1 LVLAIVVTGG
11 PGAGGVNVAAAVD
24 RAITP
29 GPGVLHMVLQSESAL
44 GGDITSTVHEEI
56 WTSQNPRR
64 MRILDTLRAGGETV
78 EGEGVVLSTS
88 PPRTLSWSASRPG
101 VITENTAPVNAT
113 DATPVAVL
121 HRFYSEGR
129 LKVLGK
135 SDLEGR
141 SVWRLEVQRDPSVP
155 SQTLNG
161 QSIPSA
167 TVLVDAKT
175 FVPIENVTY
184 STGTEGGHSVLQT
197 TKVRYLTYQELAAS
211 PADGRLLS
219 LAIHPGA
226 KTVTEPSP
234 KEH

>member
-1 LVLAIVVTGG
+1 VTSK
-11 PGAGGVNVAAAVD
+11 AALF
-24 RAITP
+24 
-29 GPGVLHMVLQSESAL
+29 GVL
-44 GGDITSTVHEEI
+44 
-56 WTSQNPRR
+56 
-64 MRILDTLRAGGETV
+64 
-78 EGEGVVLSTS
+78 
-88 PPRTLSWSASRPG
+88 
-101 VITENTAPVNAT
+101 
-113 DATPVAVL
+113 
-121 HRFYSEGR
+121 
-129 LKVLGK
+129 K
-135 SDLEGR
+135 
-141 SVWRLEVQRDPSVP
+141 

-184 STGTEGGHSVLQT
+184 STGTEGGHSVLQS

-234 KEH
+234 KEHQARAKPWQPESLAAGRTRGA